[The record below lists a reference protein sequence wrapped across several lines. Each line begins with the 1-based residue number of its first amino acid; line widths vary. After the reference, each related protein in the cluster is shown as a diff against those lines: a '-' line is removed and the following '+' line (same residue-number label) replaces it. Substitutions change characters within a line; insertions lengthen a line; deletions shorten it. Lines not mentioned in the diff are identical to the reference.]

1 VLFQLAVWWHDFR
14 FVAPPGAHQGND
26 LPLLAMPDLVPKVNL
41 GCCGVTLTLK
51 DVLLLLI
58 AATIAGGGARLLN
71 RTSTGRLLRA
81 VAQDPETTAL
91 MGGDPGRAQVIAFAV
106 GGAVAGFGAAI
117 FAAYFGGANAQFGL
131 RSGLAAMTAAVLG
144 GVGDPR
150 GALLG
155 GIVLG
160 VVASF
165 SDYLLDAQWTPVLVL
180 VLLISLLAFR
190 PSGLLGNSSSA
201 NEQTPQARPVLSAI
215 RNPRQHGLVVAG
227 LLVVGAVYPWLDQAA
242 GWFRLPGATVALLM
256 VSLAVGLTIV
266 VGFAGLLDLG
276 YVAFFAIGSY
286 TAAILTSSGSRI
298 AVGLPG
304 LVRDDPWLAL
314 VMGGVVAAGFGLI
327 FGLPSVRTRG
337 EYLAIVTLAFG
348 EIVPLVIWHLPDWTG
363 GPRGMSGIP
372 SVIVPGTG
380 VLGSYV
386 VALVLAGLVC
396 LAALR
401 LVESRIGRAWAAV
414 REDDTAAASLGI
426 NPPLLKLLAFA
437 LGAGVAGVAGAGFAQ
452 LFGYVEPGQFDFT
465 VSLMVLSAVVIGGQ
479 WGVLGGVL
487 GALAIAAYDRF
498 LVDLL
503 SAGLH
508 LIGVSADLRQHN
520 YIVFGVAL
528 LLATLYRARAQE
540 SATRSRGTPSVLARS
555 AEAP

>member
-1 VLFQLAVWWHDFR
+1 
-14 FVAPPGAHQGND
+14 
-26 LPLLAMPDLVPKVNL
+26 
-41 GCCGVTLTLK
+41 
-51 DVLLLLI
+51 
-58 AATIAGGGARLLN
+58 
-71 RTSTGRLLRA
+71 
-81 VAQDPETTAL
+81 
-91 MGGDPGRAQVIAFAV
+91 
-106 GGAVAGFGAAI
+106 
-117 FAAYFGGANAQFGL
+117 
-131 RSGLAAMTAAVLG
+131 
-144 GVGDPR
+144 
-150 GALLG
+150 
-155 GIVLG
+155 
-160 VVASF
+160 
-165 SDYLLDAQWTPVLVL
+165 
-180 VLLISLLAFR
+180 
-190 PSGLLGNSSSA
+190 
-201 NEQTPQARPVLSAI
+201 
-215 RNPRQHGLVVAG
+215 
-227 LLVVGAVYPWLDQAA
+227 
-242 GWFRLPGATVALLM
+242 
-256 VSLAVGLTIV
+256 
-266 VGFAGLLDLG
+266 
-276 YVAFFAIGSY
+276 
-286 TAAILTSSGSRI
+286 
-298 AVGLPG
+298 
-304 LVRDDPWLAL
+304 
-314 VMGGVVAAGFGLI
+314 
-327 FGLPSVRTRG
+327 
-337 EYLAIVTLAFG
+337 
-348 EIVPLVIWHLPDWTG
+348 
-363 GPRGMSGIP
+363 
-372 SVIVPGTG
+372 
-380 VLGSYV
+380 
-386 VALVLAGLVC
+386 VC